1 MEKKYYVMMIQK
13 GKSFNKV
20 TKAVIER
27 HVGHL
32 KQLDENGKIELCGAF
47 QGYSG
52 VAGMVI
58 LKTGSYEEAE
68 DLCKLEPLVAEGYA
82 KYTLA
87 VLQVADK
94 ENDYLL

>member
-32 KQLDENGKIELCGAF
+32 KQLDENGKIVLCGAF
-47 QGYSG
+47 QGYPG

-58 LKTGSYEEAE
+58 FKDRQL
-68 DLCKLEPLVAEGYA
+68 
-82 KYTLA
+82 
-87 VLQVADK
+87 
-94 ENDYLL
+94 

>member
-1 MEKKYYVMMIQK
+1 
-13 GKSFNKV
+13 
-20 TKAVIER
+20 
-27 HVGHL
+27 
-32 KQLDENGKIELCGAF
+32 
-47 QGYSG
+47 
-52 VAGMVI
+52 MVI